1 MTCLKIIAM
10 MIAALVLVG
19 CADNRE
25 FKSLK
30 EAHIELSKGVDNLQA
45 RMAAIETA
53 CLQINTKL
61 VDLQDRKIV
70 PEQAAASKS
79 TAPTAVTAST
89 KETEDAARP
98 EHVTLLSESK
108 PADKLTRA
116 SFNRLVGMTVSE
128 VLTMLGKPDSVS
140 EDAGVQSWSYG
151 RLSLSKESGGVEH
164 SPALI
169 VFEGGCV
176 ARATLTK
183 NAR

>member
-1 MTCLKIIAM
+1 MTCPKIIAM
-10 MIAALVLVG
+10 MIAALVLAG
-19 CADNRE
+19 CVDNRDVQSM
-25 FKSLK
+25 KSDYISLSQEVDYLK
-30 EAHIELSKGVDNLQA
+30 A
-45 RMAAIETA
+45 RMTAIETA

-61 VDLQDRKIV
+61 VDLQDRKIA
-70 PEQAAASKS
+70 PEQAATSKS
-79 TAPTAVTAST
+79 TAVTAST
-89 KETEDAARP
+89 KETEAAAQT

-140 EDAGVQSWSYG
+140 EEAGVQSWSYS
-151 RLSLSKESGGVEH
+151 RLSLSKESGGMEH

-176 ARATLTK
+176 ARAALTK
-183 NAR
+183 DAR